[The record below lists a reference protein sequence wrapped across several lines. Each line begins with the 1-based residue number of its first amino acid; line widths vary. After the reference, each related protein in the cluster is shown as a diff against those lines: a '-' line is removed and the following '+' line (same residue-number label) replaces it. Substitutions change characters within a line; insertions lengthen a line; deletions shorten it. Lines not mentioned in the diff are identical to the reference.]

1 MNEKPIRIAVVG
13 VGEFGRNH
21 VRVWAEMEGVELVGV
36 VDTNASRAAQVAAE
50 FTTRVLRDMDSLK
63 VEKVDAVSVAVPTK
77 EHASLGCRLLDWG
90 LDVLV
95 EKPMAASV
103 GEANGLIASAQR
115 ANRILQVGH
124 LERFNPAV
132 TAVKK
137 IVANPMF
144 FEVHRLG
151 VFTPRSLDIDVVYD
165 IMIHDLDILLS
176 LMDSPVTD
184 LKAVGIPVITD
195 KVDIAHAR
203 LEFATGAVANLTASR
218 VSTERVRKMRFFQA
232 HEYVSIDFTRQ
243 DLLRVHVDQSA
254 AQPNGEPSTLP
265 QINFEKVPTVPEEP
279 LRAELRAFVHA
290 VRTRRPPR
298 VDGAAGRA
306 ALELAD
312 RVMAGIQE
320 HARRV
325 KLDALSPRK
334 RNDPPDTCAHRCAP
348 ARERRG
354 QKAAAPSHDVHGRS
368 HRRAVRFVRRA
379 SAYWQN
385 HHPRTSAAGRAGGS
399 HAGSARDGTQA
410 LRNY

>member
-290 VRTRRPPR
+290 VRT
-298 VDGAAGRA
+298 
-306 ALELAD
+306 
-312 RVMAGIQE
+312 
-320 HARRV
+320 
-325 KLDALSPRK
+325 
-334 RNDPPDTCAHRCAP
+334 
-348 ARERRG
+348 
-354 QKAAAPSHDVHGRS
+354 
-368 HRRAVRFVRRA
+368 
-379 SAYWQN
+379 
-385 HHPRTSAAGRAGGS
+385 
-399 HAGSARDGTQA
+399 
-410 LRNY
+410 

>member
-1 MNEKPIRIAVVG
+1 MNEKPIRVAVVG

-50 FTTRVLRDMDSLK
+50 FTTRVIRDMDALK
-63 VEKVDAVSVAVPTK
+63 MEKIDAVSIAVPTK
-77 EHASLGCRLLDWG
+77 EHSSLGCRLLDWG
-90 LDVLV
+90 MDVLV
-95 EKPMAASV
+95 EKPMASSV

-132 TAVKK
+132 TAVRK

-176 LMDSPVTD
+176 LVDSPVTD

-243 DLLRVHVDQSA
+243 DLLRVRVDQGA
-254 AQPNGEPSTLP
+254 AQPNGEPSTVP

-320 HARRV
+320 HGRRV
-325 KLDALSPRK
+325 KLDALSPQETK
-334 RNDPPDTCAHRCAP
+334 
-348 ARERRG
+348 
-354 QKAAAPSHDVHGRS
+354 
-368 HRRAVRFVRRA
+368 
-379 SAYWQN
+379 
-385 HHPRTSAAGRAGGS
+385 
-399 HAGSARDGTQA
+399 
-410 LRNY
+410 